1 MTDIWQHCKKG
12 GYHIALEKQKCPHDV
27 EIQAKKAQCIAYILL
42 F

>member
-12 GYHIALEKQKCPHDV
+12 SYHTALEKQKCPDD
-27 EIQAKKAQCIAYILL
+27 ETQAKKAMFIAYVLL